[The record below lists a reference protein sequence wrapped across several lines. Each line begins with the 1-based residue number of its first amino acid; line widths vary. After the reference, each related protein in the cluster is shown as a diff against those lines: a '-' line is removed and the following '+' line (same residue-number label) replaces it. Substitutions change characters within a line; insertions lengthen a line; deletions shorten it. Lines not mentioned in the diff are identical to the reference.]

1 MKIRLIKDIFP
12 PELDH
17 YKAELLW
24 WLHFYG
30 NVFDL
35 HRWVCM
41 VEFDHIDESE
51 YDNEKIPDET
61 AQRWAGG
68 VVCNGEYRKVSMTV
82 DAEAMALSQK
92 TGGGGADAF
101 ARHELIH
108 VMHWRFIWLLDQLS
122 ESEHDEDLNKNTV
135 EETCDWIEMLPFW
148 EYLQVNPVIL
158 ELYSPGRVRY
168 GEKGVYVGPL
178 VPGKGLREHPE
189 TIYGHSEAI
198 SDRLVAEPPGT
209 PKMGD

>member
-1 MKIRLIKDIFP
+1 VKIRLIKDTFP
-12 PELDH
+12 SDLDQ

-24 WLHFYG
+24 WLLFYG
-30 NVFDL
+30 NLLDL

-41 VEFDHIDESE
+41 VEFDKIDESE

-82 DAEAMALSQK
+82 DAEAMKLSAE
-92 TGGGGADAF
+92 TGGGNASSF

-108 VMHWRFIWLLDQLS
+108 VCHWRFIWLLDQLS
-122 ESEHDEDLNKNTV
+122 ESEHDEDLAKNTV
-135 EETCDWIEMLPFW
+135 EETCDWIECLPFW
-148 EYLQVNPVIL
+148 KLVDVNREII

-168 GEKGVYVGPL
+168 GEKGVYRGPE
-178 VPGKGLREHPE
+178 GAYEGLRDHPE
-189 TIYGHSEAI
+189 AKFGH
-198 SDRLVAEPPGT
+198 PGST
-209 PKMGD
+209 LDPEDENWHPLGK